1 MGHGRKYVEAAKL
14 VDHNRVYA
22 PDEAAQLAKD
32 TTTVKFDATVEA
44 HLRLGVDPRHA
55 DQMVRGTVVLPN
67 GTGKVVRVAVFAQ
80 GEKAQEALRAGA
92 DEVGSEDLVKKIEAG
107 WLEFDVAL
115 ATPDLM
121 GQVGRLGKIL
131 GRRGLMPNPKAGTI
145 TFDLD
150 RAIREVKGGR
160 VEFKVDK
167 SAIVHVPVGKASF
180 EAEALVANLAALV
193 DAINR
198 AKPSGAKGTYLGR
211 SRSRARWDRASG
223 STSPASS
230 PPRRPDP
237 VSARCRLRGSAH
249 ARRRALASC
258 SPPPR
263 LNPATALGRHG
274 EPAEPRA
281 ASRQRWREVRTT
293 EHQPKT
299 ACARG
304 PHVA

>member
-1 MGHGRKYVEAAKL
+1 MAHGKRYQDAVKL
-14 VDHNRVYA
+14 VDRDRVYPIA
-22 PDEAAQLAKD
+22 EAVGLARE
-32 TTTVKFDATVEA
+32 TSNTKFDASVEA

-67 GTGKVVRVAVFAQ
+67 GTGKVTRVAVFAQ

-167 SAIVHVPVGKASF
+167 TAIIHCPVGKASF
-180 EAEALVANLAALV
+180 EAEALVANLAALM

-198 AKPSGAKGTYLGR
+198 AKPAGAKGTYLR
-211 SRSRARWDRASG
+211 TLTIASTMG
-223 STSPASS
+223 PGIRVDIPS
-230 PPRRPDP
+230 
-237 VSARCRLRGSAH
+237 V
-249 ARRRALASC
+249 LA
-258 SPPPR
+258 
-263 LNPATALGRHG
+263 
-274 EPAEPRA
+274 A
-281 ASRQRWREVRTT
+281 AS
-293 EHQPKT
+293 
-299 ACARG
+299 AA
-304 PHVA
+304 A